1 MVDKRVPMEA
11 EVQELPEDWE
21 NARPEHFY
29 GTAAKPKPR
38 RDRSWVLIFVSLLMI
53 AGSTYSITTNLLK
66 LRSATQTEDWV
77 ISMPVLNTTQATEE
91 TYQKLLVTAED
102 LFVPVYGETGTVEL
116 HIEISDGEVLSP
128 SEIYAQVSP
137 AVVCVQVESYY
148 GSSTCTGV
156 VISEDGY
163 ILTATDAQ
171 TGSSAFSVSFVDG
184 SRYAADCVREEWGSG
199 LRLLKID
206 AEELPTVS
214 FAQDSEL
221 SVGQSVYC
229 ICNPYGSQIPNVFF
243 DGMMSATGSVT
254 VGSYAYTVLQTS
266 AQLSGVGYGCPI
278 LDGEGLVIGLTTPI
292 GQRLVSD
299 QDPCLAVSSGNL
311 TEILAAFERAE
322 TSEYRWLGIEV
333 AEIPEE
339 YLYMFA
345 YPGRL
350 WIDVTPPYE
359 KLHRYDVIC
368 SVDGVP
374 VSSLEEY
381 EKIVSAHAPGDF
393 VELIIFRD
401 GTYYRVTLPV
411 FSR

>member
-299 QDPCLAVSSGNL
+299 QNPCLAVSSGNL

>member
-299 QDPCLAVSSGNL
+299 QNPCLAVSSGNL

-381 EKIVSAHAPGDF
+381 EKIVSAHAPGDY